1 LSYDYTTVGHVTI
14 DVMPDGSRQAGGTAL
29 YSALQASRL
38 GLRTLILT
46 QGVPAEIEGLLG
58 AYRSE
63 FDLQIAPARATT
75 TLATSGAGLRRSQR
89 VLAWAGE
96 LAGDLR
102 VDSAILHLAPVAR
115 ETTGRWLGRSGFL
128 GLTPQGLLRTWTAGA
143 GEPDRVGAGDGEQPG
158 DGAGGVLSLVSPSA
172 QAELVV
178 ERCDALVLSECERAS
193 AARLLAAATRT
204 GATVAITDG
213 GRPGTLIAP
222 DGTAVKLVVA
232 PIAGPHDDLG
242 AGDVFAAAFFVAL
255 SEGQSI
261 AAAGAYANA
270 AAAVRI
276 QGSGVEAIGDRAAIE
291 ARLRARAPAPGP
303 P

>member
-1 LSYDYTTVGHVTI
+1 LSYDYTTVGHVTV

-58 AYRSE
+58 AHRSE
-63 FDLQIAPARATT
+63 FDLQITPARATT
-75 TLATSGAGLRRSQR
+75 TLATSGAGLQRSQR

-102 VDSAILHLAPVAR
+102 VDSAILHLAPIAR
-115 ETTGRWLGRSGFL
+115 ETPGRWLGRSGFL
-128 GLTPQGLLRTWTAGA
+128 GLTPQGLVRRWTAGA
-143 GEPDRVGAGDGEQPG
+143 GGLEGTASGEKEHQGDDAGA
-158 DGAGGVLSLVSPSA
+158 VLSLCSPSA
-172 QAELVV
+172 QAELVI
-178 ERCDALVLSECERAS
+178 ERCDALVLSEYERAS
-193 AARLLAAATRT
+193 AAGMLAAAARA

-222 DGTAVKLVVA
+222 DGSEAKLDVA
-232 PIAGPHDDLG
+232 PIAGPRDDLG

-255 SEGQSI
+255 SEGQSA

-276 QGSGVEAIGDRAAIE
+276 QGSGAEAIGDRAAIE
-291 ARLRARAPAPGP
+291 ARLRA
-303 P
+303 